1 MITSCK
7 CMLDCDSFTSFGN
20 SPQPTQ
26 EKEKE
31 KTCHSLLYVSLLSKS
46 VFSRSKTC
54 EKIPCKEKNN
64 WKSSLC
70 YDQTLLFKPYIFN
83 SLSFIFISIHVCLKK
98 NAVFKSLS
106 KTWVWNSLNIYL
118 KIYQSFSCMLLV
130 YQNLN
135 FKCNID
141 ANNKYYL
148 ILHRNSVKCNMH
160 ISEKSIHQFF
170 F

>member
-1 MITSCK
+1 MQWSLHANVCWIVTV
-7 CMLDCDSFTSFGN
+7 LHLLVILP
-20 SPQPTQ
+20 SPL
-26 EKEKE
+26 KKRKNE

-98 NAVFKSLS
+98 NAVFKLNLS
-106 KTWVWNSLNIYL
+106 MKFTEYLFKDLSELFMYVTCISIWIWILNAIL
-118 KIYQSFSCMLLV
+118 MQTI
-130 YQNLN
+130 
-135 FKCNID
+135 NI
-141 ANNKYYL
+141 
-148 ILHRNSVKCNMH
+148 I
-160 ISEKSIHQFF
+160 
-170 F
+170 